1 MKKYEL
7 LVRRLQNIEGIEI
20 AEYEWRT
27 RPNGDHG
34 TVQKDFEIDS
44 DNGNDGKQD
53 RAWEG
58 SVDTFTHG
66 KAMLTIAAVESVLEE
81 ICTGSW
87 YLNSEQYER
96 ETGLTHREF
105 VFQLVDEDIA
115 DPDESG
121 AAADGNDD

>member
-58 SVDTFTHG
+58 SVDLFTQG
-66 KAMLTIAAVESVLEE
+66 NNWTIVAAVESVLAELF
-81 ICTGSW
+81 GNSW
-87 YLNSEQYER
+87 YLNSTQYER
-96 ETGLTHREF
+96 ETGLIHREF
-105 VFQLVDEDIA
+105 VFQMEFLFLLFSEFSISLLDKKI
-115 DPDESG
+115 
-121 AAADGNDD
+121 